1 MTSLERDLEALF
13 EAQVRS
19 LDVGNPPT
27 LGDVEAADRSSGVSV
42 PRPAVMAGG
51 DVVDVEL
58 GDRIVEPVVANR
70 RHWWTTVTVA
80 AAVSLVVSVLVVS
93 FRDVG
98 ELQPAVTPPMTNP
111 PMQVANPPLPD
122 LVGVATAFWEAL
134 AAGDRAA
141 ALGYV
146 GPGAVD
152 AEPLSVFGRAATL
165 EGQFDWYEAVGWQW
179 ALEDCMPGGVE
190 GMVRCTVTGQNTWSE
205 ALAVDPVPGV
215 FYLWFDD
222 DGYLT
227 STTETFGSGW
237 YPQVFRHFA
246 AWVQQNHPDDAKVMW
261 ADTDVNAEILD
272 LFEINTERFVAAQ
285 LAERSTTTLP
295 AQEEQ

>member
-98 ELQPAVTPPMTNP
+98 ELQPAVTPPMTSDGTP
-111 PMQVANPPLPD
+111 
-122 LVGVATAFWEAL
+122 AL
-134 AAGDRAA
+134 AANR
-141 ALGYV
+141 
-146 GPGAVD
+146 
-152 AEPLSVFGRAATL
+152 ST
-165 EGQFDWYEAVGWQW
+165 
-179 ALEDCMPGGVE
+179 
-190 GMVRCTVTGQNTWSE
+190 S
-205 ALAVDPVPGV
+205 ALA
-215 FYLWFDD
+215 
-222 DGYLT
+222 
-227 STTETFGSGW
+227 
-237 YPQVFRHFA
+237 
-246 AWVQQNHPDDAKVMW
+246 
-261 ADTDVNAEILD
+261 
-272 LFEINTERFVAAQ
+272 LFEIKIPGRARTSPESSSKSRTPKAQ
-285 LAERSTTTLP
+285 MSARLSMALPLACSG
-295 AQEEQ
+295 AM